1 MIIFDEKKY
10 AERILRNKE
19 YGTLKNQGQER
30 CAIVRYLKF
39 DKGYSDEDILNVL
52 FKIPMHGGESLTK
65 QHKKE
70 IYQRIIEKA
79 PKYEYIKD
87 IEVTIYKSELD
98 IINSIEDEN
107 CRNLLFCSLVYYKW
121 GQHIFAKNFYSKI
134 SEKVMVLEDDDNI
147 SKISKIMKLRK
158 DERFALYRELY
169 LKKYYVQ
176 DIIKSKNY
184 FYIPFAK
191 SSGED
196 VAITINNYNNILG
209 ELYLYNQETGYKRCE
224 SCGEVIKKNN
234 NKQKYCNNCARIV
247 NINKTREKQNLK

>member
-1 MIIFDEKKY
+1 
-10 AERILRNKE
+10 
-19 YGTLKNQGQER
+19 
-30 CAIVRYLKF
+30 
-39 DKGYSDEDILNVL
+39 
-52 FKIPMHGGESLTK
+52 
-65 QHKKE
+65 
-70 IYQRIIEKA
+70 
-79 PKYEYIKD
+79 
-87 IEVTIYKSELD
+87 
-98 IINSIEDEN
+98 
-107 CRNLLFCSLVYYKW
+107 
-121 GQHIFAKNFYSKI
+121 
-134 SEKVMVLEDDDNI
+134 MVLEDDDNI

>member
-52 FKIPMHGGESLTK
+52 SKIPMHGGDALTK
-65 QHKKE
+65 QHKNE
-70 IYQRIIEKA
+70 IYSRIIEKA
-79 PKYEYIKD
+79 PKYEYVKD
-87 IEVTIYKSELD
+87 IEVKIYKSELD
-98 IINSIEDEN
+98 IINSIKNEN

-121 GQHIFAKNFYSKI
+121 GQHIFSKNFYSKV
-134 SEKVMVLEDDDNI
+134 SERVMVLEDDENI

-158 DERFALYRELY
+158 DERFALYRELC
-169 LKKYYVQ
+169 LKKYYIQ

-191 SSGED
+191 DDGED
-196 VAITINNYNNILG
+196 VVMTINSYGNILG
-209 ELYLYNQETGYKRCE
+209 ELYLYNKEQGYKRCE
-224 SCGEVIKKNN
+224 NCGEVIKKNN
-234 NKQKYCNNCARIV
+234 NKQKYCNNCSRIV
-247 NINKTREKQNLK
+247 NIEKTKKNKI

>member
-52 FKIPMHGGESLTK
+52 SKIPMHGGDALTK
-65 QHKKE
+65 QHKNE
-70 IYQRIIEKA
+70 IYSRIIEKA
-79 PKYEYIKD
+79 PKYEYVKD
-87 IEVTIYKSELD
+87 IEVKIYKSELD
-98 IINSIEDEN
+98 IINSITNEN
-107 CRNLLFCSLVYYKW
+107 RRNLLFCSLVYYKW
-121 GQHIFAKNFYSKI
+121 GQHIFSENFYSKV
-134 SEKVMVLEDDDNI
+134 SERVMVLEDDENI

-169 LKKYYVQ
+169 LKKYYIQ

-184 FYIPFAK
+184 FYIP
-191 SSGED
+191 
-196 VAITINNYNNILG
+196 L
-209 ELYLYNQETGYKRCE
+209 
-224 SCGEVIKKNN
+224 
-234 NKQKYCNNCARIV
+234 
-247 NINKTREKQNLK
+247 

>member
-52 FKIPMHGGESLTK
+52 SKIPMHGGDALTK
-65 QHKKE
+65 QHKNE
-70 IYQRIIEKA
+70 IYSRIIEKA
-79 PKYEYIKD
+79 PKYEYVKD
-87 IEVTIYKSELD
+87 IEVKIYKSELD
-98 IINSIEDEN
+98 IINSIKNEN

-121 GQHIFAKNFYSKI
+121 GQHIFSKNFYSKV
-134 SEKVMVLEDDDNI
+134 SERVMVLEDDENI

-169 LKKYYVQ
+169 LKKYYIQ

-184 FYIPFAK
+184 FYIPFAIDD
-191 SSGED
+191 GED
-196 VAITINNYNNILG
+196 VVMTINSYGNILG
-209 ELYLYNQETGYKRCE
+209 ELYLYNKEQGYKRCE
-224 SCGEVIKKNN
+224 NCGEVIKKNN
-234 NKQKYCNNCARIV
+234 NKQKYCNNCSRIV
-247 NINKTREKQNLK
+247 NIEKTKKNKI

>member
-52 FKIPMHGGESLTK
+52 SKIPMHGGDVLTK
-65 QHKKE
+65 QHKNE
-70 IYQRIIEKA
+70 IYSRIIEKA
-79 PKYEYIKD
+79 PKYEYVKD
-87 IEVTIYKSELD
+87 IEVKIYKSELD
-98 IINSIEDEN
+98 IINSIKNED

-121 GQHIFAKNFYSKI
+121 GQHIFSKNFYSKV
-134 SEKVMVLEDDDNI
+134 SERVMVLEDDENI

-169 LKKYYVQ
+169 LKKYYIQ

-191 SSGED
+191 DDGED
-196 VAITINNYNNILG
+196 VVMTINSYGNILG
-209 ELYLYNQETGYKRCE
+209 ELYLYNKEQGYKRCE
-224 SCGEVIKKNN
+224 NCGEVIKKNN
-234 NKQKYCNNCARIV
+234 NKQKYCNNCSRIV
-247 NINKTREKQNLK
+247 NIEKTKKNKI

>member
-39 DKGYSDEDILNVL
+39 DKGYSDENILNVL
-52 FKIPMHGGESLTK
+52 SKIPMHGGDALTK
-65 QHKKE
+65 QHKNE
-70 IYQRIIEKA
+70 IYSRIIEKA
-79 PKYEYIKD
+79 PKYEYVKD
-87 IEVTIYKSELD
+87 IEVKIYKSELD
-98 IINSIEDEN
+98 IINSIKNEN

-121 GQHIFAKNFYSKI
+121 GQHIFSKNFYSKV
-134 SEKVMVLEDDDNI
+134 SERVMVLEDDENI

-169 LKKYYVQ
+169 LKKYYIQ

-191 SSGED
+191 DDGED
-196 VAITINNYNNILG
+196 VVMTINSYGNILG
-209 ELYLYNQETGYKRCE
+209 ELYLYNKEQGYKRCE
-224 SCGEVIKKNN
+224 NCGEVIKKNN
-234 NKQKYCNNCARIV
+234 NKQKYCNNCSRIV
-247 NINKTREKQNLK
+247 NIEKTKKNKI

>member
-52 FKIPMHGGESLTK
+52 SKIPMHGGDALTK
-65 QHKKE
+65 QHKNE
-70 IYQRIIEKA
+70 IYSRIIEKA
-79 PKYEYIKD
+79 PKYEHVKD
-87 IEVTIYKSELD
+87 IEVKIYKSELD
-98 IINSIEDEN
+98 IINSIKNEN

-121 GQHIFAKNFYSKI
+121 GQHIFSKNFYSKV
-134 SEKVMVLEDDDNI
+134 SERVMVLEDDENI

-169 LKKYYVQ
+169 LKKYYIQ

-191 SSGED
+191 DDGED
-196 VAITINNYNNILG
+196 VVMTINSYGNILG
-209 ELYLYNQETGYKRCE
+209 ELYLYNKEQGYKRCE
-224 SCGEVIKKNN
+224 NCGEVIKKNN
-234 NKQKYCNNCARIV
+234 NKQKYCNNCSRIV
-247 NINKTREKQNLK
+247 NIEKTKKNKI

>member
-52 FKIPMHGGESLTK
+52 SKIPMHGGDALTK
-65 QHKKE
+65 QHKNE
-70 IYQRIIEKA
+70 IYSRIIEKA
-79 PKYEYIKD
+79 PKYEYVKD
-87 IEVTIYKSELD
+87 IEVKIYKSELD
-98 IINSIEDEN
+98 IINSIKNEN

-121 GQHIFAKNFYSKI
+121 GQHIFSKNFYSKV
-134 SEKVMVLEDDDNI
+134 SERDMVLEDDENI

-169 LKKYYVQ
+169 LKKYYIQ

-191 SSGED
+191 DDGED
-196 VAITINNYNNILG
+196 VVMTINSYGNILG
-209 ELYLYNQETGYKRCE
+209 ELYLYNKEQGYKRCE
-224 SCGEVIKKNN
+224 NCGEVIKKNN
-234 NKQKYCNNCARIV
+234 NKQKYCNNCSRIV
-247 NINKTREKQNLK
+247 NIEKTKKNKI

>member
-52 FKIPMHGGESLTK
+52 SKIPMHGGDALTK
-65 QHKKE
+65 QHKNE
-70 IYQRIIEKA
+70 IYSRIIEKA
-79 PKYEYIKD
+79 PKYEYVKD
-87 IEVTIYKSELD
+87 IEVKIYKSELD
-98 IINSIEDEN
+98 IINSITNEN
-107 CRNLLFCSLVYYKW
+107 RRNLLFCSLVYYKW
-121 GQHIFAKNFYSKI
+121 GQHIFSENFYSKV
-134 SEKVMVLEDDDNI
+134 SERVMVLEDDENI

-169 LKKYYVQ
+169 LKKYYIQ

-191 SSGED
+191 DDGED
-196 VAITINNYNNILG
+196 VVMNINSYGNILG
-209 ELYLYNQETGYKRCE
+209 ELYLYNKEQGYKRCE
-224 SCGEVIKKNN
+224 NCGEVIKKNN
-234 NKQKYCNNCARIV
+234 NKQKYCNNCSRIV
-247 NINKTREKQNLK
+247 NIEKTKKNKI